1 MSRWYRDPK
10 GALVAGV
17 STGLAATFGCT
28 VWLVRMC
35 WVLAALLSLKLAIL
49 CYLVLALVLP
59 KQTSEQESQPGET
72 EPVSRVQQLE
82 DEFRE
87 LEKRV
92 GS

>member
-1 MSRWYRDPK
+1 MSRWYREPR

-49 CYLVLALVLP
+49 GYLVLALVLP
-59 KQTSEQESQPGET
+59 TRKSEPESQTDDARPAA
-72 EPVSRVQQLE
+72 RVQELE

-87 LEKRV
+87 LEKRL